1 MLNAGDQPV
10 EGDVHAA
17 TLQFVRKI
25 SGYGRS
31 SRANSDILES
41 APGEITAASLKMLAS
56 LRLRVSASARRD

>member
-17 TLQFVRKI
+17 ALQFVRKI

-31 SRANSDILES
+31 SRGNSDILES
-41 APGEITAASLKMLAS
+41 AADEITAASLKMLAS